1 MHVVIATDGD
11 LNPDKTADLAA
22 RLFEDGDH
30 VTLTT
35 VVEVPRTLLTELR
48 AFYRTPPPQA
58 RIDEDRE
65 YVGQPTA
72 GTLTPQWPGDDA
84 MIARYVDDQTTKRTD
99 PVRLALE
106 AKGITPNLVIR
117 ESDSPSSTVL
127 QLIDEIDADLL
138 VIGTH
143 GRGRFEGLLGS
154 TGTKLAR
161 LAPCSVV
168 LVRR

>member
-11 LNPDKTADLAA
+11 LNPDKTADLTA
-22 RLFEDGDH
+22 RLVEEGDQL
-30 VTLTT
+30 TLMT

-84 MIARYVDDQTTKRTD
+84 MIARYVDDQTAKRTD

-106 AKGITPNLVIR
+106 TKGMTPNLVSK
-117 ESDSPSSTVL
+117 ESDTPSTTVL
-127 QLIDEIDADLL
+127 RFVEESGTDLL
-138 VIGTH
+138 IIGTH

-161 LAPCSVV
+161 LAPCSVI
-168 LVRR
+168 LIR